1 MNHHKL
7 SIILWVGDLIK
18 PETDL
23 YTRIYNW
30 NCPLLLTTRKYDQ
43 SAVGVVFVCLQ
54 RQRHTAK
61 VIDITGRIINVYLDE
76 MVFVE

>member
-7 SIILWVGDLIK
+7 SIIPRCGDLIK
-18 PETDL
+18 PEIDL

-30 NCPLLLTTRKYDQ
+30 NCPPLLPTRIYGQ
-43 SAVGVVFVCLQ
+43 SSAGVVFVCLQ